1 MDDPNLTRAS
11 TREESLAPAFKPM
24 QNLARVSALPW
35 VAVVVL
41 LALVG
46 WLSWKAFF
54 AREEGDA
61 VTSAMLAFEKQN
73 SLVVLNSRFQ
83 VVAQSTNTKSIV
95 GVPVI
100 ESNQAMIVPASV
112 DYRVDLSRIDRDRL
126 SWDGESKTLSV
137 RLPPLRISEPNI
149 RESAAIYFEDGLF
162 VSSSSSRSL
171 STNNSR
177 QAERKAMA
185 FAKNPEILS
194 LARSAAKDAI
204 RQNLA
209 IPLQVA
215 GYGDVKV
222 NVRFDGEAG

>member
-1 MDDPNLTRAS
+1 MDDPHLTRP
-11 TREESLAPAFKPM
+11 RPRKDSLAPAVNSA
-24 QNLARVSALPW
+24 QNLARASALPW

-73 SLVVLNSRFQ
+73 SLVVLTSRFQ
-83 VVAQSTNTKSIV
+83 IVAQSMNTKSIL

-112 DYRVDLSRIDRDRL
+112 DYRIDLSRVDRDRL

-149 RESAAIYFEDGLF
+149 REGKAIFFEDGLF

-177 QAERKAMA
+177 QAERKAIA
-185 FAKNPEILS
+185 FAKNPEILGI
-194 LARSAAKDAI
+194 ARAAAKDAI